1 MTGKE
6 LWGSILQKAMEG
18 KLVPQ
23 RKEEGTAAE
32 LLKEI
37 RKERAKLVKEGKF
50 KKTKPLPAVS
60 EEEKPFDIP
69 DSWEW
74 VRLGDIVTK
83 DIKRGKSPRYAI
95 KSNILVFAQKC
106 NTKQRTINLGLAK
119 YLDENNID
127 KYTPDDYLQ
136 DRDIVINSTGI
147 GTMGRVGLY
156 HSTDN
161 SKGLIVVPDS
171 HVTVIRSTVNI
182 DISYLYSAILL
193 HEPDFERQGEGS
205 TKQKELRPA
214 TISSLVF
221 PLPPL
226 AEQHR
231 IVEKLEILKPLVDA
245 YGQAAEELDEL
256 NRKFPGDLKKSLL
269 QQAMEGKLVPQRKEE
284 GTAAELLKEIRKE
297 KSKLVK
303 EGKLKKTKPLPA
315 VSEEEKPF
323 DIPDSWEWVRLGD
336 IGDWCSGAT
345 PPRQHPEYY
354 GGDIPWL
361 KTGDL
366 NDGYISNIPEYISQ
380 EGFEH
385 SSVRL
390 NPIGSVL
397 IAMYGATIGK
407 LGILQIPAT
416 TNQACC
422 ACILY
427 SGVDNQYLF
436 YFLLSHRSAFLKQGA
451 GGAQPNISKAK
462 IINTVMPLP
471 PLAEQQRIVKK
482 LESLLALCDKLQ
494 PED

>member
-37 RKERAKLVKEGKF
+37 RKERAKLVKEGKL
-50 KKTKPLPAVS
+50 KKAKPLPAV
-60 EEEKPFDIP
+60 
-69 DSWEW
+69 
-74 VRLGDIVTK
+74 R
-83 DIKRGKSPRYAI
+83 
-95 KSNILVFAQKC
+95 
-106 NTKQRTINLGLAK
+106 
-119 YLDENNID
+119 
-127 KYTPDDYLQ
+127 
-136 DRDIVINSTGI
+136 
-147 GTMGRVGLY
+147 
-156 HSTDN
+156 
-161 SKGLIVVPDS
+161 
-171 HVTVIRSTVNI
+171 
-182 DISYLYSAILL
+182 
-193 HEPDFERQGEGS
+193 
-205 TKQKELRPA
+205 
-214 TISSLVF
+214 
-221 PLPPL
+221 
-226 AEQHR
+226 
-231 IVEKLEILKPLVDA
+231 
-245 YGQAAEELDEL
+245 
-256 NRKFPGDLKKSLL
+256 
-269 QQAMEGKLVPQRKEE
+269 
-284 GTAAELLKEIRKE
+284 
-297 KSKLVK
+297 
-303 EGKLKKTKPLPA
+303 
-315 VSEEEKPF
+315 EEEKPF

-345 PPRQHPEYY
+345 PSRQHPEYY

-390 NPIGSVL
+390 NPIGSIL

-427 SGVDNQYLF
+427 RGVDNQYLF
-436 YFLLSHRSAFLKQGA
+436 YFLLSHRSSFIKQGA

-471 PLAEQQRIVKK
+471 PLSEQHRIVEKLENLKPLVESYGQAAEELDELNRKFPGDLKKSLLQQAMEGKLVPQKKEEGTAAELLKDIRKEKAKLVKEGKLKKAKPLPAVREEEKPFDIPDSWEWVRLGDIMLKITDGTHHSPPSFQNGDYMYVTAKNIKDSGIDTKNITYVDKTTHDSIYARCNPEKGDILLIKDGATTGVVAINNLDVPFSLLSSVALLKQASCIFAPFILYMLRSNLLYKNMRSEMKGTGITRITLKQIAPIVLPLPPLPEQHRIVEK
-482 LESLLALCDKLQ
+482 LESLLVLCDKL
-494 PED
+494 

>member
-37 RKERAKLVKEGKF
+37 RKEKAKLVKEGKL
-50 KKTKPLPAVS
+50 KKTKPLPAVR

-74 VRLGDIVTK
+74 VRL
-83 DIKRGKSPRYAI
+83 
-95 KSNILVFAQKC
+95 
-106 NTKQRTINLGLAK
+106 
-119 YLDENNID
+119 
-127 KYTPDDYLQ
+127 
-136 DRDIVINSTGI
+136 RDIVYNHGQKKPTEKFSYIDIGSIDNTSQKLNDSEKIIMPEKAPSRARRIVQLGDILYATVRPYLHNMCIVDKTLSYPPIASTGFAVMATFEGVERKYLFYFLLSPAFDSYANSNQNAKGVAYPAI
-147 GTMGRVGLY
+147 NDKALY
-156 HSTDN
+156 N
-161 SKGLIVVPDS
+161 ALI
-171 HVTVIRSTVNI
+171 
-182 DISYLYSAILL
+182 
-193 HEPDFERQGEGS
+193 
-205 TKQKELRPA
+205 
-214 TISSLVF
+214 

-226 AEQHR
+226 FEQHR

-245 YGQAAEELDEL
+245 YGQTAEELDEL

-269 QQAMEGKLVPQRKEE
+269 QQAMEGKLVSQRKEE

-297 KSKLVK
+297 RAKLVK
-303 EGKLKKTKPLPA
+303 EGKLKKAKPLPA

-345 PPRQHPEYY
+345 PSRQHPEYY

-366 NDGYISNIPEYISQ
+366 NDGYISNISEYISQ

-436 YFLLSHRSAFLKQGA
+436 YFLLSHRSAFLKQGV

>member
-37 RKERAKLVKEGKF
+37 RKEKAKLVKEGKL
-50 KKTKPLPAVS
+50 KKTKPLPAVR

-74 VRLGDIVTK
+74 VRLGDIVLLISDGTHRTPHYTEDGIPFLSVKNVSSRKLDFSHTK
-83 DIKRGKSPRYAI
+83 FISCEEHEELCKRCRPEKGDILLSKVG
-95 KSNILVFAQKC
+95 
-106 NTKQRTINLGLAK
+106 T
-119 YLDENNID
+119 
-127 KYTPDDYLQ
+127 
-136 DRDIVINSTGI
+136 TGI
-147 GTMGRVGLY
+147 PVY
-156 HSTDN
+156 VNTDRPF
-161 SKGLIVVPDS
+161 SIFVSLALLKVPKCI
-171 HVTVIRSTVNI
+171 TV
-182 DISYLYSAILL
+182 SYLIYGITAPLVQEQCKL
-193 HEPDFERQGEGS
+193 HTRGVGNKNWVLNDIAN
-205 TKQKELRPA
+205 T
-214 TISSLVF
+214 VM

-231 IVEKLEILKPLVDA
+231 IVEKLEILKPLVDS
-245 YGQAAEELDEL
+245 YGQAAEKLDEL
-256 NRKFPGDLKKSLL
+256 NRKFPGDLKKSFLR
-269 QQAMEGKLVPQRKEE
+269 QAMEGKLVPQRREE

-297 KSKLVK
+297 KAKLVK
-303 EGKLKKTKPLPA
+303 AGKLKKTKPLPA
-315 VSEEEKPF
+315 VSEEERPF

-345 PPRQHPEYY
+345 PSRQHPEYY

-366 NDGYISNIPEYISQ
+366 NDGYISNISEYISQ